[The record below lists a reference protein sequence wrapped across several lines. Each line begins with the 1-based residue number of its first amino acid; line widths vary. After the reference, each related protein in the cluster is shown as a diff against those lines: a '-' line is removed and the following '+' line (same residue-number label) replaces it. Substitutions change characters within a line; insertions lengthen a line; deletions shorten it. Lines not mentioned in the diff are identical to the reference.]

1 MSRKP
6 IWFALVGLLLPSAWI
21 ALYFWVPAFNAW
33 VYLAPTWVGTLRLVL
48 WPSAILLVA
57 DPLETNP
64 TLWVVSVALNGALYF
79 FVGSVVARARRAS
92 ITGSASTS

>member
-6 IWFALVGLLLPSAWI
+6 ILLALVGLLLPCAWI

-33 VYLAPTWVGTLRLVL
+33 VYSAPTWVGTLRLVL

-64 TLWVVSVALNGALYF
+64 TLWVVSVALNGALYLV
-79 FVGSVVARARRAS
+79 VGAVVSRARRAS
-92 ITGSASTS
+92 ITGSASIS

>member
-1 MSRKP
+1 MLRKP
-6 IWFALVGLLLPSAWI
+6 FWFALMGLLLPSTWI

-33 VYLAPTWVGTLRLVL
+33 VYSVPTWVGTLRLVL

-57 DPLETNP
+57 DQMENNP

-79 FVGSVVARARRAS
+79 VIGHIVDRACR
-92 ITGSASTS
+92 TSATDPAPSS